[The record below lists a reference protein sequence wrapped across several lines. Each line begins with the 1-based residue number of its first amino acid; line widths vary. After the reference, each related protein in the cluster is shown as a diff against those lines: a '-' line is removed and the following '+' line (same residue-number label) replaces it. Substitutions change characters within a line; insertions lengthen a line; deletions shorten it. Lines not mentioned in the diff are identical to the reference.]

1 MRTLSIG
8 KLRGLQKISSDNHV
22 FSILALDHRQNLR
35 KSFNASHP
43 ESVSDDMLVRLKNDI
58 IANIT
63 EGLTAILLDPEVGAA
78 QVISAGTLSGKVGLT
93 VALETTGYEGN
104 STERE
109 SRILEGWGVKK
120 AKITGA
126 DAVKLLVY
134 YNPDNKSALIIQ
146 NLINDISKECE
157 IWQIPLMLEVLT
169 YSQHPGNQQLT
180 SKEKQEII
188 KRSVRDLSHFN
199 IDIIKIE
206 FPTDRDASLKDWEN
220 ACNSISKICT
230 VPWILLS
237 AAVDF
242 NTYLKQVEVACAG
255 GASGIAAG
263 RAIWQEAIN
272 LEHQQRIDFLKTTA
286 QDRMR
291 LLSKI
296 CIEKAKPWCEH
307 FQSPLVIVDWFKNI

>member
-1 MRTLSIG
+1 MRKLSIG
-8 KLRGLQKISSDNHV
+8 KLRGLQKISSDNQI

-35 KSFNASHP
+35 KSFNVSHP
-43 ESVSDDMLVRLKNDI
+43 ESVSDDMLVSLKNDI
-58 IANIT
+58 VANIT
-63 EGLTAILLDPEVGAA
+63 KGLTAILLDPEVGTA
-78 QVISAGTLSGKVGLT
+78 QVISAGTLNGKVGLT
-93 VALETTGYEGN
+93 VALETTGYVGN

-109 SRILEGWGVKK
+109 SRILEGWNVKK

-134 YNPDNKSALIIQ
+134 YNPYNKSASIIQ
-146 NLINDISKECE
+146 SLINEISKECE
-157 IWQIPLMLEVLT
+157 TWQIPLMLEVLT
-169 YSQHPGNQQLT
+169 YSQHPENQQLT
-180 SKEKQEII
+180 SKERQEII
-188 KRSVRDLSHFN
+188 KCSVRDLSHFN

-206 FPTDRDASLKDWEN
+206 FPADRDASMKNWEN

-242 NTYLKQVEVACAG
+242 EIYSKQIEVACAS

-263 RAIWQEAIN
+263 RAIWQEAIH
-272 LEHQQRIDFLKTTA
+272 LDHQQRIDFLKTTA

-291 LLSKI
+291 RLFNI
-296 CIEKAKPWCEH
+296 CNKKARPWSEY
-307 FQSPLVIVDWFKNI
+307 FQSPSVTSDWFNNI